1 MSPALL
7 FRLAWPDVLERVRR
21 ASFLLTV
28 GMTIWLG
35 SLVYTN
41 NIQMS
46 VGQYRGVI
54 NSAWLGTLMALSV
67 TTFVSL
73 AGFYIVKNAVELD
86 RQTGVGQIL
95 AATRVS
101 TRGYLDRK
109 SVV

>member
-7 FRLAWPDVLERVRR
+7 LRLGWPDVLERVRR

-46 VGQYRGVI
+46 VGQYRGVV
-54 NSAWLGTLMALSV
+54 NSAWLALSWPCRRRR
-67 TTFVSL
+67 SCRWR
-73 AGFYIVKNAVELD
+73 G
-86 RQTGVGQIL
+86 
-95 AATRVS
+95 S
-101 TRGYLDRK
+101 T
-109 SVV
+109 S